1 MAAQISNGVS
11 TPSSYTMVRDKASS
25 HQENG
30 FHVSTPLRLPYIVLG
45 TGLGF
50 PNEDQKFWWY
60 AFAPTIQDL
69 MIKSNYDIT
78 HQYQYLALIYR
89 YILPALG
96 PRAHPGE
103 KPRWESFLTDDCSP
117 VESSINLHGG
127 KATVRMCF
135 EPVGELAG
143 TEQDPFNWSASREFI
158 HSMEKFPDV
167 TNLQWFRHFERELIA
182 SPDHATRIRK
192 LVPASEHRSQNLFA
206 FDFGDGQAMLKA
218 YFFPML
224 KSLETGKSEARL
236 IFDSAL
242 KLDSEE
248 YLIAPALSMV
258 EAYVASCPPEENARV
273 EFLCIDCND
282 PRESRI
288 KIYFRTPYTSFNKVR
303 EVYTLGGR
311 LKDETTRAGLDILKE
326 LWPLLLDVSPSI
338 HRIAGALFNFEITPG
353 KIYPEPKVY
362 IPVKHHAKSDIAIA
376 EGLSSCFHR
385 LGWTDLAK
393 SYTEGLRARL

>member
-1 MAAQISNGVS
+1 MAAQISNGIF
-11 TPSSYTMVRDKASS
+11 TPSSDTINRDKDLS
-25 HQENG
+25 HKENS
-30 FHVSTPLRLPYIVLG
+30 FHMSTPLRLPYIVLS

-69 MIKSNYDIT
+69 MIECNYDIT

-103 KPRWESFLTDDCSP
+103 KPHWESFLTDDCSP

-135 EPVGELAG
+135 EPVGKLAG
-143 TEQDPFNWSASREFI
+143 TEHDPFNWFASREFI
-158 HSMEKFPDV
+158 RSMEEFPDV

-192 LVPASEHRSQNLFA
+192 LLPANEHR
-206 FDFGDGQAMLKA
+206 DGQAMLKA

-236 IFDSAL
+236 VFDSAL
-242 KLDSEE
+242 KLDSEQ
-248 YLIAPALSMV
+248 YPIAPALSMV

-273 EFLCIDCND
+273 EFLSIDCND
-282 PRESRI
+282 PDESRI
-288 KIYFRTPYTSFNKVR
+288 KIYFRTPCTSFNKVR

-326 LWPLLLDVSPSI
+326 LWPLLLNSWPSI
-338 HRIAGALFNFEITPG
+338 QRIAGVLFNFETTPG
-353 KIYPEPKVY
+353 KIYPEPKLY

-376 EGLSSCFHR
+376 GGLSSCFHR
-385 LGWTDLAK
+385 QGWTDLAK